1 MKKTLFAFLAAL
13 SIGAMETQAQ
23 GLLDLFKKTT
33 NTEQDSKL
41 ATDQK
46 AQNALSGLSGLGD
59 FVAGLLGKDQVSKNS
74 LVGTWN
80 YKQPAVVFDSEDMLT
95 NVGGMAAGKAAEQK
109 IQEYLNKIGFTAG
122 KMKIAFKEDG
132 TGTVTYATKNIP
144 FQWSV
149 AETDLTIKLGSG
161 TQSALANSTKLS
173 SLSKYTTFKMNC
185 KVNLTN
191 IQLSFK
197 ADKLLDFV
205 SKIVSTA
212 GSAAN
217 NSTIATIAGLAN
229 KVDGMYLGLTLE
241 K

>member
-74 LVGTWN
+74 LIGTWN
-80 YKQPAVVFDSEDMLT
+80 YTRPAVVFESENMLT
-95 NVGGMAAGKAAEQK
+95 NVGGMAAGKAAEDKLQT
-109 IQEYLNKIGFTAG
+109 YLDKIGFTAG
-122 KMKIAFKEDG
+122 KVKMTFNEDG
-132 TGTVTYATKNIP
+132 TGKVTYGSKNIS

-149 AETDLTIKLGSG
+149 TDSDLTINLASSTLSKFTSGS
-161 TQSALANSTKLS
+161 N
-173 SLSKYTTFKMNC
+173 LSKYTSFKMNC

-197 ADKLLDFV
+197 ADKLLDFI
-205 SKIVSTA
+205 SKIVSAAGTA
-212 GSAAN
+212 TN
-217 NSTIATIAGLAN
+217 NSTISTIAGLAN

>member
-1 MKKTLFAFLAAL
+1 MKKTLIAFLAAL

-23 GLLDLFKKTT
+23 GLMDLFKKTT
-33 NTEQDSKL
+33 NTEQNSKL

-74 LVGTWN
+74 LIGTWN
-80 YKQPAVVFDSEDMLT
+80 YKQPAVVFESEDMLT

-109 IQEYLNKIGFTAG
+109 IQEYLNKIGFTAD
-122 KMKIAFKEDG
+122 KVKITFKEDG
-132 TGTVTYATKNIP
+132 TGTVIYATKNIP

-161 TQSALANSTKLS
+161 TLGKISSSNALDKFTS
-173 SLSKYTTFKMNC
+173 FKINC

-197 ADKLLDFV
+197 ADKLLDFI
-205 SKIVSTA
+205 SKIVSVAGTA
-212 GSAAN
+212 SN

>member
-1 MKKTLFAFLAAL
+1 MKKTIISLVAMVAFSAA
-13 SIGAMETQAQ
+13 QCHAQ
-23 GLLDLFKKTT
+23 NLMDLFKKTT
-33 NTEQDSKL
+33 NAGQGSEL
-41 ATDQK
+41 ATDKKTQ
-46 AQNALSGLSGLGD
+46 STLSGLGD
-59 FVAGLLGKDQVSKNS
+59 FVAGLLGKDKVSKNS
-74 LVGTWN
+74 LIGTWN
-80 YKQPAVVFDSEDMLT
+80 YKQPAVVFESENLLS
-95 NVGGMAAGKAAEQK
+95 NVGGMAAGMAAEQK
-109 IQEYLNKIGFTAG
+109 IQEYLDKIGFSAG

-132 TGTVTYATKNIP
+132 TGTVTYATKNFP

-161 TQSALANSTKLS
+161 TLGKISSSTAMNKLS
-173 SLSKYTTFKMNC
+173 TFKMNC

-197 ADKLLDFV
+197 ADKLLEFV
-205 SKIVSTA
+205 SKIA
-212 GSAAN
+212 SAAGTATN

>member
-46 AQNALSGLSGLGD
+46 AQNALSGLSGLGN
-59 FVAGLLGKDQVSKNS
+59 FVAGLLGTDKVNQKS
-74 LVGTWN
+74 LIGTWN
-80 YKQPAVVFDSEDMLT
+80 YTRPAVVFESENMLT
-95 NVGGMAAGKAAEQK
+95 NVGGMAAGKAAEDKLQT
-109 IQEYLNKIGFTAG
+109 YLDKIGFTAG
-122 KMKIAFKEDG
+122 KVKMTFNEDG
-132 TGTVTYATKNIP
+132 TGKVTYGSKNIS

-149 AETDLTIKLGSG
+149 TDSDLTINLASSTLSKFTSGS
-161 TQSALANSTKLS
+161 N
-173 SLSKYTTFKMNC
+173 LSKYTSFKMNC

-197 ADKLLDFV
+197 ADKLLDFI
-205 SKIVSTA
+205 SKIVSAAGTA
-212 GSAAN
+212 TN
-217 NSTIATIAGLAN
+217 NSTISTIAGLAN

>member
-23 GLLDLFKKTT
+23 SLLDLFKKTT

-74 LVGTWN
+74 LIGTWN
-80 YKQPAVVFDSEDMLT
+80 YTRPAVVFESENMLT
-95 NVGGMAAGKAAEQK
+95 NVGGMAAGKAAEDKLQT
-109 IQEYLNKIGFTAG
+109 YLDKIGFTAG
-122 KMKIAFKEDG
+122 KVKMTFNEDG
-132 TGTVTYATKNIP
+132 TGKVTYGSKNIS

-149 AETDLTIKLGSG
+149 TDSDLTINLASSTLSKFTSGS
-161 TQSALANSTKLS
+161 N
-173 SLSKYTTFKMNC
+173 LSKYTSFKMNC

-197 ADKLLDFV
+197 ADKLLDFI
-205 SKIVSTA
+205 SKIVSAAGTA
-212 GSAAN
+212 TN
-217 NSTIATIAGLAN
+217 NSTISTIAGLAN

>member
-23 GLLDLFKKTT
+23 SLLDLFKKTT

-46 AQNALSGLSGLGD
+46 AQNALSGLSGLGN
-59 FVAGLLGKDQVSKNS
+59 FVAGLLGTDKVNQKS
-74 LVGTWN
+74 LIGTWN
-80 YKQPAVVFDSEDMLT
+80 YTRPAVVFESENMLT
-95 NVGGMAAGKAAEQK
+95 NVGGMAAGKAAEDKLQT
-109 IQEYLNKIGFTAG
+109 YLDKIGFTAG
-122 KMKIAFKEDG
+122 KVKMTFNEDG
-132 TGTVTYATKNIP
+132 TGKVTYGSKNIS

-149 AETDLTIKLGSG
+149 TDSDLTINLASSTLSKFTSGS
-161 TQSALANSTKLS
+161 N
-173 SLSKYTTFKMNC
+173 LSKYTSFKMNC

-197 ADKLLDFV
+197 ADKLLDFI
-205 SKIVSTA
+205 SKIVSAAGTA
-212 GSAAN
+212 TN
-217 NSTIATIAGLAN
+217 NSTISTIAGLAN

>member
-59 FVAGLLGKDQVSKNS
+59 FVAGLLGTDKVNQKS
-74 LVGTWN
+74 LIGTWN
-80 YKQPAVVFDSEDMLT
+80 YTRPAVVFESENMLT
-95 NVGGMAAGKAAEQK
+95 NVGGMAAGKAAEDKLQT
-109 IQEYLNKIGFTAG
+109 YLDKIGFTAG
-122 KMKIAFKEDG
+122 KVKMTFNEDG
-132 TGTVTYATKNIP
+132 TGKVTYGSKNIS

-149 AETDLTIKLGSG
+149 TDSDLTINLASSTLSKFTSGS
-161 TQSALANSTKLS
+161 N
-173 SLSKYTTFKMNC
+173 LSKYTSFKMNC

-197 ADKLLDFV
+197 ADKLLDFI
-205 SKIVSTA
+205 SKIVSAAGTA
-212 GSAAN
+212 TN
-217 NSTIATIAGLAN
+217 NSTISTIAGLAN

>member
-74 LVGTWN
+74 LIGTWN
-80 YKQPAVVFDSEDMLT
+80 YTRPAVVFESENMLT
-95 NVGGMAAGKAAEQK
+95 NVGGMAAGKAAEDKLQT
-109 IQEYLNKIGFTAG
+109 YLDKIGFTAG
-122 KMKIAFKEDG
+122 KVKMTFNEDG
-132 TGTVTYATKNIP
+132 TGKVTYGSKNIS

-149 AETDLTIKLGSG
+149 TDSDLTINLASSTLSKFTSGS
-161 TQSALANSTKLS
+161 N
-173 SLSKYTTFKMNC
+173 LSKYTSFKMNC

-197 ADKLLDFV
+197 ADKLLDFISKVV
-205 SKIVSTA
+205 SAA
-212 GSAAN
+212 GTAAN
-217 NSTIATIAGLAN
+217 NSTISTIAGLAN